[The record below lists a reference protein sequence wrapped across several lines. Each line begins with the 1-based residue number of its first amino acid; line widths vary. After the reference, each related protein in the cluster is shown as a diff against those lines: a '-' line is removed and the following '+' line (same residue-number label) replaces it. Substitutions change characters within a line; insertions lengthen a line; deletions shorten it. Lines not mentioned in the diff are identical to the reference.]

1 MQRGKIQPD
10 LCIVHIEDH
19 AVAIPA
25 NFGRQCVKHGHKFI
39 LRRAVRTHGRER
51 RLGAHASD
59 LGADQRPRSALG
71 HFHLSRKLLDHFGFR
86 RAERKPG
93 AYNSIQ
99 PFCQLDAVFS
109 PYALREIVGAYRR
122 LQRLRHR
129 LRVDTCK
136 RRRKPLPLML
146 AIDRAVVCVL
156 VVRNAF
162 LPGQAVQP
170 SIQRGLQ
177 LVQLHL
183 QILQSIDL
191 APCVIPIQKPG
202 GDMVGRIPLHERVVL
217 LQRQL
222 ICAPV

>member
-1 MQRGKIQPD
+1 MRCFP
-10 LCIVHIEDH
+10 HM
-19 AVAIPA
+19 
-25 NFGRQCVKHGHKFI
+25 
-39 LRRAVRTHGRER
+39 
-51 RLGAHASD
+51 
-59 LGADQRPRSALG
+59 
-71 HFHLSRKLLDHFGFR
+71 
-86 RAERKPG
+86 
-93 AYNSIQ
+93 
-99 PFCQLDAVFS
+99 
-109 PYALREIVGAYRR
+109 R